1 MSLGF
6 SVEEQRRWME
16 QNRSRVEEKT
26 GAPVLAF
33 STFYRTGSWGQMGAR
48 QISPL
53 AASAM
58 KLLGKRKAGGL
69 PPHFILALT
78 DDRLHAFKYKPR
90 RDVIEVGDE
99 VGSWD
104 RAGIRACVQETAI
117 TMRLTVESPADGGS
131 LVCDTGK
138 AEITDEFLSKLGVE
152 RAAAAA

>member
-1 MSLGF
+1 MF
-6 SVEEQRRWME
+6 SAEEQRRWME
-16 QNRSRVEEKT
+16 MNRSRVEEKT
-26 GAPVLAF
+26 GAPVLVF

-58 KLLGKRKAGGL
+58 KLIGKRKAGGL

-78 DDRLHAFKYKPR
+78 GDTLHAFAYKPR

-99 VGSWD
+99 VGRWD
-104 RAGIRACVQETAI
+104 RAGIRASVEETAI
-117 TMRLTVESPADGGS
+117 TMRLTIESPAEGGK

-138 AEITDEFLSKLGVE
+138 AAITDEFLSELGAAPAG
-152 RAAAAA
+152 AAAVAA